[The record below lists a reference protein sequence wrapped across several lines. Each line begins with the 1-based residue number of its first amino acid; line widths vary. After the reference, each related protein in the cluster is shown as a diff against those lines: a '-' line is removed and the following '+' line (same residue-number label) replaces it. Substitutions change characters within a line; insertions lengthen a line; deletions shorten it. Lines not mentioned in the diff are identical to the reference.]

1 MFDRPK
7 GGKTKSTFKNKDHG
21 IWPHHFMANRQGE
34 NGNVTVTDFIFLDS
48 KSLWMVTAAKN

>member
-34 NGNVTVTDFIFLDS
+34 NGNSDRFYFLGLQITVDGDCS
-48 KSLWMVTAAKN
+48 